1 VAELSLAI
9 KPNPLGGGSLL
20 VNATQTA
27 LLADCGCCKFEPIC
41 CCGKF
46 TPVTFTLDF
55 SVTTRFDVT
64 TELSGTI
71 ACTQKSACVWT
82 GSIDGSALQPDFGPG
97 TTISN
102 AKFVGTA
109 TCNNMPRVDWVGD
122 VSGLPGGDTTVTLN
136 LIGQGIDSGILFS
149 NVPGPVTW
157 IDSFDCDNPLS
168 TGHTLCSGSVTIT
181 ASADGIDCPDTSCAT
196 CPLVLS
202 LTITLGDISLCFKV
216 PKDLFFDCVWFR
228 AGTGQGSTGD
238 GWTIRLDKELDD
250 TGDPIWVLDVDSSLN
265 APLGHFTA
273 HAAATGDPA
282 CPQDAS
288 SWTID
293 GNTFAD
299 TPTITVHRHDDDPD
313 TGDTGQPCDCPVDC
327 SHCCEVYAIEF
338 SGTCSAPGTPV
349 TRNFTRTSSCSW
361 QSDTGDTLHC
371 TGKKW
376 IITASLGAGT
386 YHFEADIDGPCP
398 PQNSFAMVG
407 DCAAGANPSVI
418 GIGCA
423 SATPQPCPSDC
434 TTCPDTL
441 ALTIVGGS
449 NAGTYPIHR
458 SPSLSCNWAADAF
471 GGDPIDIQLSCHAAL
486 APTPMALR
494 RLKMNG
500 RSASARSR
508 PTGSF
513 THRRTRPLQPAAAR
527 PGSRG
532 RLTLTTAAPLRS
544 ASHERG

>member
-250 TGDPIWVLDVDSSLN
+250 TGDPIWVLDVDSS
-265 APLGHFTA
+265 HQR
-273 HAAATGDPA
+273 AAGSLHGARRRLRE
-282 CPQDAS
+282 
-288 SWTID
+288 IRH
-293 GNTFAD
+293 
-299 TPTITVHRHDDDPD
+299 VHRMPVAGRSTATRSRTRRRSRFMSTMIARRRGNDHTLRLPARLLALLRSL
-313 TGDTGQPCDCPVDC
+313 CDRVFGN
-327 SHCCEVYAIEF
+327 V
-338 SGTCSAPGTPV
+338 
-349 TRNFTRTSSCSW
+349 
-361 QSDTGDTLHC
+361 
-371 TGKKW
+371 
-376 IITASLGAGT
+376 LGAG
-386 YHFEADIDGPCP
+386 YACHA
-398 PQNSFAMVG
+398 QLH
-407 DCAAGANPSVI
+407 ANQLLLVAI
-418 GIGCA
+418 GHG
-423 SATPQPCPSDC
+423 
-434 TTCPDTL
+434 
-441 ALTIVGGS
+441 
-449 NAGTYPIHR
+449 R
-458 SPSLSCNWAADAF
+458 
-471 GGDPIDIQLSCHAAL
+471 HAAL
-486 APTPMALR
+486 YRQEVDHHGEPGR
-494 RLKMNG
+494 RNV
-500 RSASARSR
+500 
-508 PTGSF
+508 
-513 THRRTRPLQPAAAR
+513 
-527 PGSRG
+527 
-532 RLTLTTAAPLRS
+532 PLRS
-544 ASHERG
+544 GR